1 MIRCKHLKML
11 TLEWYGNLVHVPEIK
26 VFKYVKMFWFNT
38 SPASVHR
45 VIFSSFNFCLSTLA
59 TVSHHLEL
67 ANTQLC
73 FRDQDNLR
81 HQNSTSPIF
90 ARWQWE
96 QKGQKING
104 GEYSPVCSICFHIY
118 LLISSFLLHF
128 TNDARTFLSQAIKI
142 WLISPDRT
150 CVVSLGLRL
159 FKEGGMN
166 YM

>member
-1 MIRCKHLKML
+1 ML

-118 LLISSFLLHF
+118 LLIFF
-128 TNDARTFLSQAIKI
+128 PTTFYKWCQDLPFSGNKDMINKSWQN
-142 WLISPDRT
+142 L
-150 CVVSLGLRL
+150 CCL
-159 FKEGGMN
+159 
-166 YM
+166 